1 MMTLSEAA
9 RLVRGLPNVQVRDH
23 FGGDAYYVNRIF
35 ATYWK
40 DTNSVNLRLEPE
52 EQQRF
57 LLIDG
62 EGFSQIDN
70 AWGRMGW
77 TRVDLDFVE
86 PQDFENALKTAW
98 THSAK
103 PRRRPT
109 RKATKKPSPAK
120 GGT

>member
-9 RLVRGLPNVQVRDH
+9 ELVRGLPNVQVKDH
-23 FGGDAYYVNRIF
+23 FGSDAYYVHRIF
-35 ATYWK
+35 ATYWH
-40 DTNSVNLRLEPE
+40 DTNSVNLRLNPE

-57 LLIDG
+57 LPIDG
-62 EGFSQIDN
+62 EGFTQIDN

-98 THSAK
+98 AHSVK
-103 PRRRPT
+103 PRRRPP
-109 RKATKKPSPAK
+109 RKATKKSSRAK
-120 GGT
+120 ART

>member
-9 RLVRGLPNVQVRDH
+9 ELVRGLPNVQVKDH
-23 FGGDAYYVNRIF
+23 FGSDAYYVHRIF
-35 ATYWK
+35 ATYWH
-40 DTNSVNLRLEPE
+40 DTNSVNLRLDPE

-77 TRVDLDFVE
+77 TRVDLNFVE
-86 PQDFENALKTAW
+86 PQDFEIALKTAW
-98 THSAK
+98 AHSAK
-103 PRRRPT
+103 PPRRPP
-109 RKATKKPSPAK
+109 RKATKKSSRAK
-120 GGT
+120 ART